1 MWIHTKSCWPFPFIR
16 RFLCPLVLYNLTN
29 EKIITLMNLLHTVL
43 VSFNLR
49 IQCRSATDLP
59 RPVPQLPDQAL
70 LHVRPSGHPTPSS
83 SSLRSTPTCTPL
95 HGKHL
100 QPDQVS
106 FVRQHLSILSF
117 SLLLL
122 TRCLLGVWDDVGS
135 CNATPFGGLCYCT
148 TCCLPRVWA
157 TSTGSI
163 DRSKPCSIL
172 SCFKLSSCAFFG

>member
-1 MWIHTKSCWPFPFIR
+1 
-16 RFLCPLVLYNLTN
+16 
-29 EKIITLMNLLHTVL
+29 MNLLHTVL

-163 DRSKPCSIL
+163 DSLPIPFLLFPPQHQGTLFGNRRREPTKSNSRPSEW
-172 SCFKLSSCAFFG
+172 SSDLIIFQSELDSNL